1 MSILDEREDYL
12 KNPYFKG
19 HEYGD
24 FTPFYITIA
33 VCATFGGALFI
44 LNIVFCWCSRH
55 REYWQNRHTGNRWI
69 QPLWTVLPH
78 KTPPLDLS
86 ELEHGIRIKYPQVRH
101 EIIQYHD
108 SESQGAIPE
117 SQVYLEM
124 QKRESEI

>member
-1 MSILDEREDYL
+1 MSILDDREEYL

-24 FTPFYITIA
+24 FTAFYVTIA
-33 VCATFGGALFI
+33 FCTVLGGCLFI

-55 REYWQNRHTGNRWI
+55 RDYWQNRHTGNRWI
-69 QPLWTVLPH
+69 QPMWTVLPH

-86 ELEHGIRIKYPQVRH
+86 ELEPGLIKHPQVRH
-101 EIIQYHD
+101 EIVQYHD
-108 SESQGAIPE
+108 PE
-117 SQVYLEM
+117 SQRTTPQPQEYMEM